1 MNDVKM
7 YRVGML
13 FRNRTGL
20 KLVDVERITDKC
32 VWVDGRRENK
42 RSESA
47 AYFHKF
53 DDAKEFALN
62 RTTNNLKQAQVK
74 LDDARADQNKIETL
88 TVDTARVRYN
98 ADKA

>member
-1 MNDVKM
+1 MSNIKM
-7 YRVGML
+7 YRVGMM

-42 RSESA
+42 RSETS
-47 AYFHKF
+47 AYFHSF

-62 RTTNNLKQAQVK
+62 RATNNLKQAQSR
-74 LDDARADQNKIETL
+74 LDDAQADQNRIETL
-88 TVDTARVRYN
+88 TADTARVRYN
-98 ADKA
+98 ADRL